1 MSRKTCEEISLKCP
15 VELTLYGYYPN
26 LGVNSMFVAIFG
38 LCFIAQVGM
47 GTFRRTWTFLL
58 AMGFATVGECI
69 GYAGRVMMNANPWDS
84 AGFKTQICCLVLA
97 PSFLAAAI
105 YLTLKHVVLYC
116 GPEHSRLKPRL
127 YPWVFIGCDL
137 GSIVLQ
143 ACGGGVA
150 AAAGDEGTKNRQKLL
165 DAGNGLII
173 AGIGFQIAT
182 MTACAILMTDFYRRF
197 RKAKKQSLRSD
208 GMVST
213 ASDWEK
219 NRNNPAVKRNF
230 RLFIVAIM
238 IAFFATLIRCVYRM
252 PEMAGLSAD
261 DRGWGN
267 KLMRQEVEFLLLDGM
282 MIATACVLLT
292 VFHPGFFFPPMRMFK
307 KT

>member
-1 MSRKTCEEISLKCP
+1 M
-15 VELTLYGYYPN
+15 
-26 LGVNSMFVAIFG
+26 
-38 LCFIAQVGM
+38 
-47 GTFRRTWTFLL
+47 
-58 AMGFATVGECI
+58 
-69 GYAGRVMMNANPWDS
+69 
-84 AGFKTQICCLVLA
+84 QICCLVLA

-150 AAAGDEGTKNRQKLL
+150 AAAPGPESNAPNRQALL

-182 MTACAILMTDFYRRF
+182 MTACAILMTDYYLRF
-197 RKAKKQSLRSD
+197 NKARKQSLKSD

-213 ASDWEK
+213 DSDWEK
-219 NRNNPAVKRNF
+219 NRSNPAVKRNF
-230 RLFIVAIM
+230 RLFIGAVIA
-238 IAFFATLIRCVYRM
+238 AFFTTLTRCVYRM
-252 PEMAGLSAD
+252 PEMAGLSND

-267 KLMRQEVEFLLLDGM
+267 ALMREEVEFLILDGM
-282 MIATACVLLT
+282 MIAIACVCLT
-292 VFHPGFFFPPMRMFK
+292 IFHPGYFFPPMRKFK
-307 KT
+307 KSTGGED

>member
-1 MSRKTCEEISLKCP
+1 M
-15 VELTLYGYYPN
+15 
-26 LGVNSMFVAIFG
+26 
-38 LCFIAQVGM
+38 
-47 GTFRRTWTFLL
+47 
-58 AMGFATVGECI
+58 
-69 GYAGRVMMNANPWDS
+69 
-84 AGFKTQICCLVLA
+84 QICCLVLA

-150 AAAGDEGTKNRQKLL
+150 AAAPDQGSANVDEKKRQALL

-182 MTACAILMTDFYRRF
+182 MTACAILMTDYYLRF
-197 RKAKKQSLRSD
+197 SKAKKQALRSSGD
-208 GMVST
+208 FST
-213 ASDWEK
+213 ESNWEK
-219 NRNNPAVKRNF
+219 NRNNPAIKRNF
-230 RLFIVAIM
+230 RLFIGAVS
-238 IAFFATLIRCVYRM
+238 IAFVTTLIRCVYRM
-252 PEMAGLSAD
+252 PEMAGLSND

-267 KLMRQEVEFLLLDGM
+267 KLMRRETEFLLLDGM
-282 MIATACVLLT
+282 MIAIACVCLT
-292 VFHPGFFFPPMRMFK
+292 VFHPGYFFEPMRMFK
-307 KT
+307 K